1 MNEILN
7 NFLLVGDKLNPE
19 MSLSQ
24 PRFTCSTCRSLTK
37 NKERIQKFKETEN
50 QRFFFQIELD
60 KASFQHEMTSDNFKN
75 TLKDLDDFNN
85 NQKRV

>member
-7 NFLLVGDKLNPE
+7 NSLLVGDKLNPE

-50 QRFFFQIELD
+50 
-60 KASFQHEMTSDNFKN
+60 
-75 TLKDLDDFNN
+75 
-85 NQKRV
+85 